1 MPSHNDVEA
10 FHKVLTSSRRI
21 VAFCGAGL
29 AASSGLPTFHS
40 PGSYWRNHD
49 ATKLAT
55 KRAFMTD
62 PGLVWLFY
70 GYMRHSCLR
79 ARPSAAHRA
88 LAALAKVNPDFLCLT
103 QNVDNL
109 SQRAD
114 HPLAQLY
121 TLHGSLFD
129 IKCTTEDCDW
139 VERGNLDDPFC
150 PALAAASEDPPEGK
164 SLPLL
169 DPYHRIKH
177 VSEEELPR
185 CPKCKTGLQRPG
197 VPWFGEELDG
207 GMLDRIN
214 NWMNVEKIPATQQP
228 LMSLRRTET
237 DIGFTSRHDAATRLA
252 TDTAGYFQ
260 EPPPQE
266 LAPPGACGVRPLLDK
281 DSAFVAE
288 THQPP
293 RRMLNMEPS
302 ISGSGGSGAWHMSL
316 AARATDPS
324 QEAMSKAGLGI
335 VSFLTAISV
344 SIAIFAA
351 QFTLKPKT
359 YLVPERERTDSPPRS
374 LVGMIRTLISYHDRD
389 VINKCGLD
397 AYFFLRYLRTLLVIF
412 IPICVL
418 VLPVLV
424 PINYVG
430 GKGKRVEGDKTGDSL
445 PEVPTGLDTL
455 AWGNIIP
462 SNARRYT
469 AHLVMAILVVIWVCT
484 VFFFELR
491 VYIKI
496 RQDYLTSAEHR
507 LRASATTVLVNS
519 IPRKWLTEE
528 ALTGLFDVFP
538 GGVRNVWLNRDLTTL
553 LDKISLRDSIH
564 KQLEAAET
572 DLIRAA
578 KKAQMKKR
586 NAEEKKCRR
595 KLNLDALTKKEMA
608 ARKAVQDAE
617 AERLARADIGTDAG
631 KEQDVPHT
639 VDAAIRESQQDS
651 LVRADSREQSR
662 DGVKPSERRLNPRRH
677 VAVGLKGVAGVAG
690 KAGRGVEHAIGTS
703 HGFMHMSPN
712 PVPSNRDSSSYL
724 PVTSFDVP
732 CTTTPEGSVLTS
744 SSTKI
749 LSNSDKKEGRP
760 AENTVRKL
768 DNIDDMFVNDKPKF
782 WQFWKPPPGAYASPV
797 PQGANE
803 SDGSD
808 EESVWQSWKKTIPFL
823 GPKEEAIKY
832 DDAFDTEYNIDMD
845 TDAEWAKYLKKR
857 DRPTHRLPL
866 FGVTWLFGLP
876 FVTKKVDTIYWCRQE
891 LARLNLEIA
900 EDQKHP
906 SRFPLMSSA
915 FIQFNHQVAAHMACQ
930 SVVHHLPKQ
939 MTPRLIEISPRD
951 VEWGNMAVNWWQ
963 QLLRTF
969 IVVTVVIAMII
980 LWGIPVG
987 WTAAIGQADAL
998 LRKDGTLRALANNEK
1013 LGTIVKAVSGVLPAA
1028 LLALL
1033 LFLVPVIFGVFAG
1046 FKGSKTGSEKTEF
1059 VQKYY
1064 FTFLFVQVFLVV
1076 SIASFVFKSLDQFIN
1091 DVSKLS
1097 NVSYVL
1103 DLLARNLPSAAI
1115 YFFSYMILQALT
1127 SSSATL
1133 LQVGTLFSW
1142 FILGPIFDS
1151 TARDKWARNMSLN
1164 QVSWGSV
1171 FPVYTNF
1178 ACIGIVYCVVAP
1190 LISIFSVIT
1199 FSLLWLSQRYAMVY
1213 VNRFEQ
1219 DTRGVLY
1226 PRAIN
1231 QTFTGLYFMELCL
1244 AGLFFIVIDGN
1255 GQNICFP
1262 HGVTMLVLC
1271 VLTIGYQVMLNKS
1284 FSPLFR
1290 YLPITFEDEAVLRD
1304 EAFQRAQDVR
1314 FGLIRDQD
1322 QDQDQG
1328 QKQGRADHAAENAE
1342 NAGNG
1347 PRDDKERSARSS
1359 SDDEVIEVQKVENSV
1374 RRSLQLDGLYKP
1386 VKQVS
1391 GWAKAGGHQIRK
1403 LTHLNEGSSAA
1414 QYRRRQRQKD
1424 LESQRAIGAALYGGM
1439 HDDIE
1444 DLTPD
1449 ERDALTQHAF
1459 LHVALRARRPTVWI
1473 PRDDLGISDDEIR
1486 RTHAF
1491 SKHIWIS
1498 NEGTALDSKA
1508 RVVYGK
1514 NPPDFSE
1521 IDIINL

>member
-1 MPSHNDVEA
+1 ME
-10 FHKVLTSSRRI
+10 SS
-21 VAFCGAGL
+21 
-29 AASSGLPTFHS
+29 
-40 PGSYWRNHD
+40 
-49 ATKLAT
+49 
-55 KRAFMTD
+55 M
-62 PGLVWLFY
+62 
-70 GYMRHSCLR
+70 
-79 ARPSAAHRA
+79 
-88 LAALAKVNPDFLCLT
+88 
-103 QNVDNL
+103 
-109 SQRAD
+109 
-114 HPLAQLY
+114 
-121 TLHGSLFD
+121 
-129 IKCTTEDCDW
+129 
-139 VERGNLDDPFC
+139 
-150 PALAAASEDPPEGK
+150 
-164 SLPLL
+164 
-169 DPYHRIKH
+169 
-177 VSEEELPR
+177 
-185 CPKCKTGLQRPG
+185 
-197 VPWFGEELDG
+197 
-207 GMLDRIN
+207 
-214 NWMNVEKIPATQQP
+214 
-228 LMSLRRTET
+228 
-237 DIGFTSRHDAATRLA
+237 
-252 TDTAGYFQ
+252 
-260 EPPPQE
+260 
-266 LAPPGACGVRPLLDK
+266 
-281 DSAFVAE
+281 
-288 THQPP
+288 
-293 RRMLNMEPS
+293 
-302 ISGSGGSGAWHMSL
+302 SGSGGSGAWHMSL
-316 AARATDPS
+316 AARASDPS
-324 QEAMSKAGLGI
+324 SDVTSKAGLGI

-351 QFTLKPKT
+351 QFTLFSLLRNKLARIFKPKT
-359 YLVPERERTDSPPRS
+359 YLVPECERTDSPPRS
-374 LVGMIRTLISYHDRD
+374 LIGMIRTLVSYPERD
-389 VINKCGLD
+389 IINKCGLD

-412 IPICVL
+412 IPICGI
-418 VLPVLV
+418 VLPILV

-430 GKGKRVEGDKTGDSL
+430 GKGKRLQGNRTEDIIHQ
-445 PEVPTGLDTL
+445 VPTGLDTL
-455 AWGNIIP
+455 AWGNITP
-462 SNARRYT
+462 SNTRRYT
-469 AHLVMAILVVIWVCT
+469 AHLLMAILVVLWVCI

-528 ALTGLFDVFP
+528 ALLGLFDVFP

-553 LDKISLRDSIH
+553 LDKISLRDTIH
-564 KQLEAAET
+564 RQLESAET

-586 NAEEKKCRR
+586 NAEEKKSRR

-608 ARKAVQDAE
+608 ARKAKQDAE
-617 AERLARADIGTDAG
+617 AKRLASVDVGTNAG

-651 LVRADSREQSR
+651 LVRAESREGSIDR
-662 DGVKPSERRLNPRRH
+662 VNSSEHRLNSRRQ
-677 VAVGLKGVAGVAG
+677 ASVGLKGVVGVAG
-690 KAGRGVEHAIGTS
+690 KAGRGVEHAIGRS
-703 HGFMHMSPN
+703 NGFMHMSSN
-712 PVPSNRDSSSYL
+712 PAPADQDSSSHL
-724 PVTSFDVP
+724 PATSLHVP
-732 CTTTPEGSVLTS
+732 CTTSPEGSVLTS

-749 LSNSDKKEGRP
+749 LNNSSKKEGRP

-768 DNIDDMFVNDKPKF
+768 DNIDDMFVNEKPKF

-797 PQGANE
+797 PQGAKE

-808 EESVWQSWKKTIPFL
+808 EESFWQSWKRAIPFL
-823 GPKEEAIKY
+823 GAKEEAIKY

-845 TDAEWAKYLKKR
+845 TDAQWAKYVKKK
-857 DRPTHRLPL
+857 DRPTHHLPL

-906 SRFPLMSSA
+906 ARFPLMSSA

-980 LWGIPVG
+980 LWGIPVS

-998 LRKDGTLRALANNEK
+998 LKDGTLSGLARNEK
-1013 LGTIVKAVSGVLPAA
+1013 LGTIVKAIAGVLPAA

-1033 LFLVPVIFGVFAG
+1033 LLLVPVIFDIFAG

-1064 FTFLFVQVFLVV
+1064 FTFLFVQIFLVV
-1076 SIASFVFKSLDQFIN
+1076 SVASFVFKTLNQFIN
-1091 DVSKLS
+1091 DVRQLS

-1115 YFFSYMILQALT
+1115 YFFTYMILQALT

-1151 TARDKWARNMSLN
+1151 TAREKWTRNTSLN
-1164 QVSWGSV
+1164 QVNWGTV

-1178 ACIGIVYCVVAP
+1178 ACIGIVYCVIAP

-1199 FSLLWLSQRYAMVY
+1199 FSLLWLSQRYAMLY

-1244 AGLFFIVIDGN
+1244 AGLFFIVVDEKEEN
-1255 GQNICFP
+1255 PCFA
-1262 HGVTMLVLC
+1262 HGITMLVLC
-1271 VLTIGYQVMLNKS
+1271 VLTIGFQVMLNKS

-1304 EAFQRAQDVR
+1304 EAFQRAQDIR
-1314 FGLIRDQD
+1314 FGSITE
-1322 QDQDQG
+1322 QG
-1328 QKQGRADHAAENAE
+1328 QERADHAGENVENAE
-1342 NAGNG
+1342 NAGNAEKAG
-1347 PRDDKERSARSS
+1347 NAPGQDAEKSACTS
-1359 SDDEVIEVQKVENSV
+1359 SDDEDAEVQKVENAG
-1374 RRSLQLDGLYKP
+1374 RRSIGQYYNYNP

-1403 LTHLNEGSSAA
+1403 LTHINNGSKAA
-1414 QYRRRQRQKD
+1414 QYRRQQRQKD
-1424 LESQRAIGAALYGGM
+1424 LESQQAIGAALYGGM

-1449 ERDALTQHAF
+1449 EREALTQHAF
-1459 LHVALRARRPTVWI
+1459 LHRALRARRPTVWI

-1486 RTHAF
+1486 RTHSF